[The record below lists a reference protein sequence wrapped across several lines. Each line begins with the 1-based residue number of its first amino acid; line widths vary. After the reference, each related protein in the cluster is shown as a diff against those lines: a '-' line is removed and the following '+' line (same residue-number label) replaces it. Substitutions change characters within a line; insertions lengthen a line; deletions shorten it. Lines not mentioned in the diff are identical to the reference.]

1 MPLPGNTEKNETSCP
16 SVPHSYTLPS
26 LKNAIACLSRD
37 LSHLCSSRDLNIE
50 LNCENP
56 VKTLQRVLFMT
67 L

>member
-1 MPLPGNTEKNETSCP
+1 MLLPGNTEKNETSCP

-26 LKNAIACLSRD
+26 LKNVIACL
-37 LSHLCSSRDLNIE
+37 SRDLNIE

-56 VKTLQRVLFMT
+56 VKTLQHVLFMT